1 MQIDKN
7 ITYTASLLFV
17 VLTTFIGAQSWQDL
31 TGKAGPTDWKCHVIQ
46 PDPNDHGPDGINIH
60 DWDQDGNVD
69 LFVNY
74 EEGKISRLYFNQ
86 GQNGNTKLWTDFIE
100 FKHGKCE
107 DSGMGDLDNDGDID
121 YIANGGLV
129 YFNPGTAKL
138 RNSSA
143 WVKMTLFTQEGRVPK
158 VLDIDGD
165 GLNDLLV
172 AGSFWYKQPV
182 KGKHDAKNWQRFVI
196 GKTKWVMSSIFYD
209 VDKDGDKD
217 LVVQDRRQ
225 ETFWFVNGGPDKIYK
240 PWPRKSLYNKNNE
253 SMFMIIE
260 DVNKDGKDDF
270 LITGGRIGEK
280 KQKLILLLRT
290 NSAGDPQFKEL
301 IIEQPLDVEKLGKD
315 FFPKGIGLIDLN
327 NDKQKEIVI
336 VPKLGHLWQASFKND
351 GFNASDWQVK
361 TIETPGHN
369 TRKKMDNAYLGDI
382 DNDGDIDIVTT
393 EENGGWGVIWFENPE
408 K

>member
-1 MQIDKN
+1 MQIKKIFILLSTVFLLILPSLPAAETWQGFKDKE
-7 ITYTASLLFV
+7 
-17 VLTTFIGAQSWQDL
+17 
-31 TGKAGPTDWKCHVIQ
+31 GPTGWKCHVIQ
-46 PDPNDHGPDGINIH
+46 PDPEDHGPDGINLH
-60 DWDQDGNVD
+60 DWDKDGNID

-74 EEGKISRLYFNQ
+74 EEGKCSRLYFNP
-86 GQNGNTKLWTDFIE
+86 GNESNTKLWIEFIE

-107 DSGMGDLDNDGDID
+107 DSGIGDLDNDGDID

-129 YFNPGTAKL
+129 YFNPGTAH
-138 RNSSA
+138 
-143 WVKMTLFTQEGRVPK
+143 VKEANKWSNMTLFTKEGRVPQ
-158 VLDIDGD
+158 VLDIDND

-172 AGSFWYKQPV
+172 AGSYWYKQPQD
-182 KGKHDAKNWQRFVI
+182 GKHDAKNWQKFTI

-225 ETFWFVNGGPDKIYK
+225 ETFWFVNEGLDKVYK
-240 PWPRKSLYNKNNE
+240 PWPRKTIYNKNNE
-253 SMFMIIE
+253 SMFMTIE
-260 DVNKDGKDDF
+260 DINKDGKDDF
-270 LITGGRIGEK
+270 LITGGRIGNK

-290 NSAGDPQFKEL
+290 NLKGDPEFTE
-301 IIEQPLDVEKLGKD
+301 IILDQPKDVEKLGKD
-315 FFPKGIGLIDLN
+315 FFPKGIALIDLN
-327 NDKQKEIVI
+327 ADKQKEIVI
-336 VPKLGHLWQASFKND
+336 VPKLGHIWQASFKND
-351 GFNASDWQVK
+351 GFVQSDWQVK
-361 TIETPGHN
+361 TIETPGHT